1 MAHPASSKVAGLA
14 LSAIAWIVHKKRAVS
29 CCVATL
35 HLHVAWQLCL
45 TDSVSAFDTFFLLQ
59 FRFQLSCETSMA
71 CEILSSSRQ
80 QSLQTT
86 SLLL

>member
-14 LSAIAWIVHKKRAVS
+14 LSAIAWIVQKKRAVS

-45 TDSVSAFDTFFLLQ
+45 TDSVSAFDFLAFLTFFILQ
-59 FRFQLSCETSMA
+59 FWFQLSCGGGVHGM
-71 CEILSSSRQ
+71 RNHF
-80 QSLQTT
+80 
-86 SLLL
+86 